1 MLLFWWAL
9 SAGASLAPADEASG
23 SRPSTGTAKPVA
35 RPVKK
40 EAEPPLAPLP
50 PPQVRLKVTPG
61 PGGAPWRMSIE
72 NRGDGPVRIPA
83 DPRLLILELTPA
95 GEPEPTDPKAKKK
108 APSPPPRCVLPA
120 DARPS
125 TDDGRDLVIPP
136 KRSWSATFDP
146 LFYCFGA
153 RERGALVAGTT
164 VKAVF
169 GWPPPPQQTKAG
181 KAPALVPPLA
191 VTPVGASVGKVSPL
205 KAIEADAFVLT
216 DGVPFA
222 SASAHASDGGDR
234 DADGETSAEMTL
246 SIPAALDA
254 TRGTELGTTVTLHN
268 RSDRPKTLL
277 FRPDMLT
284 FTVTGPTGVVSCGSP
299 RQVTSPIRELFTT
312 VPVKG
317 KTETTVL
324 LGAACPAGT
333 FDQPGIYRV
342 APKLDTTGAS
352 GRSLGIETWEGVA
365 VTKTPLVVRVRT
377 ARHPALPPRPT
388 LD

>member
-23 SRPSTGTAKPVA
+23 SRPATGTAKPVA
-35 RPVKK
+35 QPVKK
-40 EAEPPLAPLP
+40 EAEPRPPELP
-50 PPQVRLKVTPG
+50 PPQVSLKVTPG
-61 PGGAPWRMSIE
+61 SSGAPWRLSIE
-72 NRGDGPVRIPA
+72 NTGNGPVRIPA

-95 GEPEPTDPKAKKK
+95 GELQPADPKAKKK
-108 APSPPPRCVLPA
+108 ALQQPPRCVLPA

-125 TDDGRDLVIPP
+125 TDDGSDLVIFP

-153 RERGALVAGTT
+153 RERSALVAGTT

-169 GWPPPPQQTKAG
+169 GWPQQTTAG

-205 KAIEADAFVLT
+205 KAIEADAFVLS
-216 DGVPFA
+216 DGVPFG
-222 SASAHASDGGDR
+222 SASTNAIDGDGKQ
-234 DADGETSAEMTL
+234 ADGEASAEMTL

-254 TRGTELGTTVTLHN
+254 SRGTELGTTVTLHN

-352 GRSLGIETWEGVA
+352 GRSLGIKTWEGVA
-365 VTKTPLVVRVRT
+365 VANTPLVVRVRT
-377 ARHPALPPRPT
+377 ARRPALPPRPT